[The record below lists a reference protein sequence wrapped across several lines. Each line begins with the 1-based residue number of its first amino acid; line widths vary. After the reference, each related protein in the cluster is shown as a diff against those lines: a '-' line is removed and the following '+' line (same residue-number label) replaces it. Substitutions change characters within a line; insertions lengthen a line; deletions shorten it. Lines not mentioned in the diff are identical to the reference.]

1 MNRIIFDNGYK
12 ILGQVNYIIEYLK
25 ENIENAYE
33 KDTEEYEEALKDL
46 EELKNNYDKTDII
59 VYNYDCQ
66 MSRYYVE
73 DIFKQEDKLEYYKDL
88 EGEDNE

>member
-33 KDTEEYEEALKDL
+33 KDTEEYNEAYENIKDL
-46 EELKNNYDKTDII
+46 QDNYNKNDII
-59 VYNYDCQ
+59 VYNYDCG
-66 MSRYYVE
+66 MGAYVE

-88 EGEDNE
+88 DKENE